1 MSNPR
6 YYDPVGK
13 AVRALLVLSLVCF
26 ALAVGMFALDI
37 VMPGTMTDERRPWAE
52 ASGALASFGV
62 LALIVYFATVA
73 IVGAIRG
80 RGQ

>member
-1 MSNPR
+1 
-6 YYDPVGK
+6 
-13 AVRALLVLSLVCF
+13 
-26 ALAVGMFALDI
+26 MFALDI

>member
-26 ALAVGMFALDI
+26 GLAVGLFALDI
-37 VMPGTMTDERRPWAE
+37 VTPGTMSDARRPYAD
-52 ASGALASFGV
+52 ASGTLASFGI
-62 LALIVYFATVA
+62 LALIAYFATVA
-73 IVGAIRG
+73 VVGAIRG

>member
-6 YYDPVGK
+6 YYDPVGR
-13 AVRALLVLSLVCF
+13 AIRALFWIALVCF
-26 ALAVGMFALDI
+26 GLAVGFFALD
-37 VMPGTMTDERRPWAE
+37 VVTPGSMTDASRPYAE
-52 ASGALASFGV
+52 ASGALACFGIA
-62 LALIVYFATVA
+62 ALIVHFAVVA

>member
-6 YYDPVGK
+6 YYDPVGR
-13 AVRALLVLSLVCF
+13 AIRALLWLSLVCF
-26 ALAVGMFALDI
+26 GLAIGFFALD
-37 VMPGTMTDERRPWAE
+37 VVTPGSMTDAQRPYAD
-52 ASGALASFGV
+52 ASGALACFGLFGLFV
-62 LALIVYFATVA
+62 HYATVA

>member
-6 YYDPVGK
+6 YYDPVGQ
-13 AVRALLVLSLVCF
+13 AIRTLLILSLVCF
-26 ALAVGMFALDI
+26 GLALGLFALD
-37 VMPGTMTDERRPWAE
+37 VVTPGTMTDARRPYAE
-52 ASGALASFGV
+52 ASGALACFGILGLFV
-62 LALIVYFATVA
+62 HFATVA

>member
-13 AVRALLVLSLVCF
+13 AIKSLLVLSLVCF
-26 ALAVGMFALDI
+26 ALAVGLFALDI
-37 VMPGTMTDERRPWAE
+37 VTPGTVTDARRPYAE
-52 ASGALASFGV
+52 ASGALASFGIF
-62 LALIVYFATVA
+62 ALIVYFATVA

>member
-6 YYDPVGK
+6 YYDPVGR
-13 AVRALLVLSLVCF
+13 AIRALLVLSFVLF
-26 ALAVGMFALDI
+26 GLAVGLFALD
-37 VMPGTMTDERRPWAE
+37 VVTPGSMTDARRPYAD
-52 ASGALASFGV
+52 ASGALACFGI
-62 LALIVYFATVA
+62 LALIVHFATVA